1 MKKEEKKNNNQKTV
15 ILQAYTKH
23 MQNNGPNT
31 LFLGKKNNCHVT
43 FAKSENGGIM

>member
-1 MKKEEKKNNNQKTV
+1 MKKEEKNNNNNQKTV

-31 LFLGKKNNCHVT
+31 LFLGKKNCHVT